1 MLGPTYE
8 AMNLLH
14 KSGVSISTTG
24 VINSLSS
31 VPSGVYPGYETM
43 GVAVVGVGISNASG
57 AVPSGLVI
65 RLESVNSAGTVEAT
79 RDVTFGAVS
88 TGGFSTVT
96 IEPFYVAIGN
106 MLRVRVQ
113 TAAGTGLTADVTVF
127 LKWHGKPVPE
137 QRQVIG
143 VSNV

>member
-8 AMNLLH
+8 TMEFLQRT
-14 KSGVSISTTG
+14 GVSISSAG
-24 VINSLSS
+24 VIMSLTNL
-31 VPSGVYPGYETM
+31 PAGVHPGYETM
-43 GVAVVGVGISNASG
+43 GVAVVGVGISNPSG

-79 RDVTFGAVS
+79 RDVSFGAVS
-88 TGGFSTVT
+88 SGNFSTVT

-113 TAAGTGLTADVTVF
+113 TAVGTGLTSDVTVF
-127 LKWHGKPVPE
+127 VKYHGKPVPE

-143 VSNV
+143 VANV

>member
-8 AMNLLH
+8 AMSLLH
-14 KSGVSISTTG
+14 RIGVSISTAG
-24 VINSLSS
+24 VIGSLPN
-31 VPSGVYPGYETM
+31 VPSGLHPGYEEM
-43 GVAVVGVGISNASG
+43 GVAVVGVGISNPSG

-65 RLESVNSAGTVEAT
+65 RLESVDSAGNVTAT
-79 RDVTFGAVS
+79 RDVTFGAVAS
-88 TGGFSTVT
+88 GRFSTIT
-96 IEPFYVAIGN
+96 IAPFYVAIGN

-113 TAAGTGLTADVTVF
+113 TPVGSGLTADVTVF
-127 LKWHGKPVPE
+127 LRWHGIPVPE

>member
-8 AMNLLH
+8 TLEIMQRQ
-14 KSGVSISTTG
+14 GVSISSAG
-24 VINSLSS
+24 VIMSL
-31 VPSGVYPGYETM
+31 PRLPEGLHPGYETM
-43 GVAVVGVGISNASG
+43 GVAVVGVGISNPSG

-65 RLESVNSAGTVEAT
+65 RLESVNTAGTVEAT
-79 RDVTFGAVS
+79 RDVTFGAVTAGS
-88 TGGFSTVT
+88 FSTIT

-113 TAAGTGLTADVTVF
+113 TAVGSGLTADVTVF
-127 LKWHGKPVPE
+127 VKYHGKPVPE

-143 VSNV
+143 VANV